1 MATRAGRLLTALV
14 TVVLAGTATPAA
26 ANPPEP
32 AGYPATEP
40 AGYTGAPRPVT
51 GPDGVATDELD
62 ADYATAVTAV
72 DAWWR
77 TNWRDYFPGS
87 YTAPGL
93 APAARAPGLYDA
105 PAEQVYCGD
114 LLLPEGNAYH
124 CPIGDFL
131 AFEVDLMLLSQSLGD
146 GFVYL
151 VVAHEWAHSVVSH
164 LDPALAAEAYE
175 LQADCLAGATLE
187 GAVDDGLLR
196 LEDGDTEEF
205 TAALTAVASD
215 NEWGTVYI
223 DDNGQQQTETHGSA
237 QERIGAFE
245 RGTTDGVRACLPNAV
260 G

>member
-14 TVVLAGTATPAA
+14 TAGLLGTATSAA
-26 ANPPEP
+26 AESPEP
-32 AGYPATEP
+32 
-40 AGYTGAPRPVT
+40 TGFASQPIPVT
-51 GPDGVATDELD
+51 GSGAAATDDLD
-62 ADYATAVTAV
+62 TDYATALDAV

-77 TNWRDYFPGS
+77 THWDDFFAGS

-131 AFEVDLMLLSQSLGD
+131 AFEVDLMLLSQDLGD

-164 LDPALAAEAYE
+164 LDPALVSEAYE
-175 LQADCLAGATLE
+175 LQADCLAGATLQ

-196 LEDGDTEEF
+196 LEEGDQQEF
-205 TAALTAVASD
+205 TAALTAVASE
-215 NEWGTVYI
+215 NAWGTVYI
-223 DDNGQQQTETHGSA
+223 DENGEQQTETHGTA
-237 QERIGAFE
+237 QERIDAFE
-245 RGTTDGVRACLPNAV
+245 RGADGGVRSCLPNV
-260 G
+260 LV